1 MNDPTRIFLALRAS
15 ERDIQYSTAS
25 LERLR
30 GLGELVL
37 PADDSLPRIPL
48 PPGLADDVD
57 VLITSWST
65 APCDPEQ
72 LQGSRLR
79 LAVHTAGTIRGLFPP
94 QVLAQGLR
102 LAQGGSDPMAKA
114 VAELAITMTLVLLR
128 DVHGMDRRLQSSRD
142 WTHGGVGQLTHSIDA
157 RAVGVVGLSRTGRH
171 YARMARGL
179 GVSSLMAYDP
189 FADAEEAE
197 ALGIELLGL
206 AELCERSEVLAIH
219 APVTGATRGM
229 LDAEMIGRLRDGA
242 IVINTAR
249 SAVIDMD
256 ALTEQLVTGRLRA
269 GLDVFDVEPL
279 PSDSP
284 LFGLENVLLTPHV
297 AGGTVEARLQQGA
310 GVVDEVAAFLA
321 GEPLRSEVTLENY
334 ERLS

>member
-1 MNDPTRIFLALRAS
+1 MNSPARIFLALRAA
-15 ERDIQYSTAS
+15 ERDIQYDATS

-37 PADDSLPRIPL
+37 PADDTLPRIPL
-48 PPGLADDVD
+48 PPGLADEAD

-65 APCDPEQ
+65 APIAPEQ

-79 LAVHTAGTIRGLFPP
+79 LAAHTAGTIRGLFPP

-114 VAELAITMTLVLLR
+114 VAELAITMTLALLR

-142 WTHGGVGQLTHSIDA
+142 WKHGGVGRLTQSLDA
-157 RAVGVVGLSRTGRH
+157 RRVGLVGLSRTGRH

-179 GVSSLMAYDP
+179 GVTSLAAYDP
-189 FADAEEAE
+189 FTDPQEAE
-197 ALGIELLGL
+197 ALGIELVDLP
-206 AELCERSEVLAIH
+206 ELCERSEVLAIH
-219 APVTGATRGM
+219 APVTDATRGM
-229 LDAEMIGRLRDGA
+229 IDAELIGRLRDGA

-249 SAVIDMD
+249 SAVIDMA

-279 PSDSP
+279 PADSP

-297 AGGTVEARLQQGA
+297 AGGTVEARFQQGA
-310 GVVDEVAAFLA
+310 GVVDEVEAFLA
-321 GEPLRSEVTLENY
+321 GRPLRSEVTLENY